1 MAEANRAERH
11 AWVERCAAAARNPE
25 PHRYLSKRD
34 ADNQVF
40 KGDTCPG
47 LLGDV
52 FFALFNPCY
61 LKSEPGRRGLYYL

>member
-1 MAEANRAERH
+1 
-11 AWVERCAAAARNPE
+11 
-25 PHRYLSKRD
+25 
-34 ADNQVF
+34 
-40 KGDTCPG
+40 